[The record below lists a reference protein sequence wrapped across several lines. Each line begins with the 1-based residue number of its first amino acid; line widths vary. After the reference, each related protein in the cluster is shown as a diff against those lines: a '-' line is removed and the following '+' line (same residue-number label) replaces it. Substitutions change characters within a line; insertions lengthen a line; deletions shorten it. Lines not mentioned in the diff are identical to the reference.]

1 LPVNR
6 AEWEDGHQSTRANQG
21 QDDGANALEAAMAT
35 TTGVGL
41 DDGGVAPG
49 VAEELA
55 GPPHIELNPLQPVS
69 RAERISSMD
78 VLRGFSLMG
87 ILVMNITDFAYGFT
101 NYAFPLST
109 VKPVFDGPHW
119 KINTAV
125 WFIRWIFAEGK
136 MRALFSMLF
145 GAGVI
150 LLTERALARGAG
162 IRAADIYTRRNMW
175 LVLFGM
181 LHGYLVWSGDI
192 LFYYGLAA
200 LLFLFPFRN
209 VRVKRLMWV
218 AGILLL
224 INSVLLT
231 GAQYHMWSSAKEDAA
246 KANAKL
252 AQHQPL
258 TQDDQDAL
266 KQWTDA
272 QEQWRMS
279 PKKRDK
285 DIAAMQK
292 GYWKAQGHEAHD
304 VLMGELKGSY
314 FGFGD
319 WVGMMLLGMALYKNG
334 FLPGRLSRKTYAWTA
349 VIGLSL
355 AWSVTG
361 LGVWKAWTGHF
372 DMFQTL
378 LWTQTPYDLGRV
390 AGALGTAALLLIL
403 LQAGALKWLLQRV
416 AAVGQMALSN
426 YLLTSITMKVI
437 YVWGPWHWY
446 GYVEYYKI
454 YYAVAGM
461 WIFNMAFSSIWL
473 RYFEFG
479 PVEWLWRSLT
489 YWKRQPM
496 RIRQAVPA
504 SA

>member
-1 LPVNR
+1 
-6 AEWEDGHQSTRANQG
+6 
-21 QDDGANALEAAMAT
+21 MAT
-35 TTGVGL
+35 TAGVGF
-41 DDGGVAPG
+41 DEGGVAPG
-49 VAEELA
+49 VAEEVA
-55 GPPHIELNPLQPVS
+55 GPPHIALNPLQPVT

-87 ILVMNITDFAYGFT
+87 ILVMNICDFAYGFS

-125 WFIRWIFAEGK
+125 WFMRWIFAEGK

-162 IRAADIYTRRNMW
+162 IRVADIYTRRNMW

-209 VRVKRLMWV
+209 VRVRRLMWV
-218 AGILLL
+218 AGILLV
-224 INSVLLT
+224 INSVIGV
-231 GAQYHMWSSAKEDAA
+231 GAQYGMWSSAMKEAA

-252 AQHQPL
+252 AQHQTL
-258 TQDDQDAL
+258 SEDESKAL
-266 KQWTDA
+266 KDWTDL
-272 QEQWRMS
+272 QERWRMS
-279 PKKRDK
+279 PNKRDK
-285 DIAAMQK
+285 DIAAMQQ

-334 FLPGRLSRKTYAWTA
+334 FLSGRLSSRTYAWIA
-349 VIGLSL
+349 VIDLPLSWGLSGFS
-355 AWSVTG
+355 A
-361 LGVWKAWTGHF
+361 WKAWAAHF
-372 DMFQTL
+372 DMFKTL
-378 LWTQTPYDLGRV
+378 FWMQTPYDLARV
-390 AGALGTAALLLIL
+390 AGALGNAALLLL
-403 LQAGALKWLLQRV
+403 LLKSGSLKWLLQRI

-426 YLLTSITMKVI
+426 YLLTSITMMVI

-461 WIFNMAFSSIWL
+461 WVFNMAFSSIWL

-479 PVEWLWRSLT
+479 PMEWVWRSLT

-496 RIRQAVPA
+496 RIRPAEKLAVG
-504 SA
+504 

>member
-1 LPVNR
+1 MLWRLHWQPPREWAR
-6 AEWEDGHQSTRANQG
+6 AGTDE
-21 QDDGANALEAAMAT
+21 
-35 TTGVGL
+35 
-41 DDGGVAPG
+41 GGVAPG
-49 VAEELA
+49 AAEELA
-55 GPPHIELNPLQPVS
+55 GPPHVESNLLQPVT

-125 WFIRWIFAEGK
+125 WFMRWIFAEGK

-150 LLTERALARGAG
+150 LLTGRAVARGAG

-181 LHGYLVWSGDI
+181 LHGYLIWSGDI

-209 VRVKRLMWV
+209 VRVSRLIWV
-218 AGILLL
+218 AGILLV
-224 INSVLLT
+224 INSALGVN
-231 GAQYHMWSSAKEDAA
+231 AQYHIWSSARDGAA
-246 KANAKL
+246 KATAKL

-258 TQDDQDAL
+258 TDDDRDAL
-266 KQWTDA
+266 KQWTDV
-272 QEQWRMS
+272 QDHWRMT
-279 PKKRDK
+279 PKKRAE

-334 FLPGRLSRKTYAWTA
+334 FLPGRLSRKTYAWIA
-349 VIGLSL
+349 LIGLSL
-355 AWSVTG
+355 SW
-361 LGVWKAWTGHF
+361 GVSGFTAWKAWAAHF
-372 DMFQTL
+372 DLFKTL
-378 LWTQTPYDLGRV
+378 LWVFIPYDLARV
-390 AGALGTAALLLIL
+390 AGALGNAALLLIL

-454 YYAVAGM
+454 YYAVAAM

-473 RYFEFG
+473 HYFEFG

-496 RIRQAVPA
+496 RIRAAVPA

>member
-1 LPVNR
+1 
-6 AEWEDGHQSTRANQG
+6 
-21 QDDGANALEAAMAT
+21 MASLAQLSS
-35 TTGVGL
+35 L
-41 DDGGVAPG
+41 DDVVAPG
-49 VAEELA
+49 TPEELA
-55 GPPHIELNPLQPVS
+55 GPAHVHRNTIGPVA

-87 ILVMNITDFAYGFT
+87 ILVMNITDFAYGYT

-125 WFIRWIFAEGK
+125 WFMRWIFAEGK
-136 MRALFSMLF
+136 MRGLFSMLF

-175 LVLFGM
+175 LVVFGM
-181 LHGYLVWSGDI
+181 LHGYLIWNGDI

-258 TQDDQDAL
+258 TEDDQDAL

-272 QEQWRMS
+272 QEQWRL
-279 PKKRDK
+279 PQKKRDK

-292 GYWKAQGHEAHD
+292 GYWKAQGHEAHN

-319 WVGMMLLGMALYKNG
+319 WVGMMLLGMGMFKNG
-334 FLPGRLSRKTYAWTA
+334 FLPGRWSVKAYGLTA
-349 VIGLSL
+349 AIGLPL
-355 AWSVTG
+355 AWGLSG
-361 LGVWKAWTGHF
+361 LGAWKAWSGHF
-372 DMFQTL
+372 DLFQTA
-378 LWTQTPYDLGRV
+378 LWMVPPYDLARV
-390 AGALGTAALLLIL
+390 SGALGMGAALMIL
-403 LQAGALKWLLQRV
+403 LKTGTLKWLLQRV

-426 YLLTSITMKVI
+426 YFLTSLSMMTIF
-437 YVWGPWHWY
+437 VWGPWHWY

-461 WIFNMAFSSIWL
+461 WLVNLTFSTIWL

-479 PVEWLWRSLT
+479 PVEWMWRSLT
-489 YWKRQPM
+489 YWKRQSM
-496 RIRQAVPA
+496 LIRRAPLPAVA
-504 SA
+504 EVTV

>member
-1 LPVNR
+1 MASV
-6 AEWEDGHQSTRANQG
+6 A
-21 QDDGANALEAAMAT
+21 GAGFDEGM
-35 TTGVGL
+35 
-41 DDGGVAPG
+41 VAPG

-55 GPPHIELNPLQPVS
+55 GPAHVEVNPLRPVA

-87 ILVMNITDFAYGFT
+87 ILVMNICDFAYGIT
-101 NYAFPLST
+101 NYKYPLST
-109 VKPVFDGPHW
+109 VKPVFSGPHW
-119 KINTAV
+119 KINTAA
-125 WFIRWIFAEGK
+125 WFLRWIFAEGK

-162 IRAADIYTRRNMW
+162 IRTADIFTRRNMW

-181 LHGYLVWSGDI
+181 LHGFLIWSGDI

-218 AGILLL
+218 AGTILL
-224 INSVLLT
+224 INSVLMF
-231 GAQYHMWSSAKEDAA
+231 GGQYGSSYSAQKAAA

-252 AQHQPL
+252 TQHQTL
-258 TQDDQDAL
+258 TEDEVAAL
-266 KQWTDA
+266 KKWSDV

-279 PKKRDK
+279 PNKRDT

-292 GYWKAQGHEAHD
+292 GYWKALGHTAPD
-304 VLMGELKGSY
+304 VLTNELKGAY
-314 FGFGD
+314 FAFGD
-319 WVGMMLLGMALYKNG
+319 WAGMMLLGMALYKNG
-334 FLPGRLSRKTYAWTA
+334 FLAGRLSMKTYAWTA
-349 VIGLSL
+349 VIGLGL
-355 AWSVTG
+355 AWGVTG
-361 LGVWKAWTGHF
+361 FGAYKSWAGHF
-372 DMFQTL
+372 DMFKTL
-378 LWTQTPYDLGRV
+378 IWMQAPYDVGRI
-390 AGALGTAALLLIL
+390 AGALGNAALLLIL
-403 LQAGALKWLLQRV
+403 LKAGIGKLLLGRV

-426 YLLTSITMKVI
+426 YLLTSITMMTI

-461 WIFNMAFSSIWL
+461 WIFNMAFSTIWL

-479 PVEWLWRSLT
+479 PVEWVWRSLT

-496 RIRQAVPA
+496 RIRAAVQITT
-504 SA
+504 